1 MKLIGRLSLRL
12 PQFMIEK
19 LRKLAESKHSDISDV
34 AREVIALGMSEVEKQ
49 DVLRNKC
56 SLFKSALSKY
66 LAGNTQALTD
76 KEILAL
82 GYLVHN
88 AYENSRTGTYYDV
101 SKVYKLV
108 EFVYNTVESVKD
120 EGIRNYIYS
129 NVLSLGEYRKAMP
142 FANIGANY
150 PARAFLACIEEGDQ
164 EKVKEEILKII
175 DIVLEI
181 ASVGILHGS
190 EECNEKQKCIED
202 LHKFM
207 WNYVEEKFLSM
218 QKRKDIMETPEVKG
232 FGNENVHFSILFSE
246 YLPCRIRLSPI
257 TLPVNL
263 WVLLDLIHLIHI
275 YETKSKVSE
284 PLKID
289 SLFWEL
295 MIDRK
300 RNQGWITLKIEGTN
314 FINEFSI
321 ELKMKSLDDL
331 VDAANKFKS
340 WLSSEDLFARA
351 ISHFRLIYGEI

>member
-12 PQFMIEK
+12 PQFMIEN
-19 LRKLAESKHSDISDV
+19 LRKLAERKHSDISEV

-49 DVLRNKC
+49 DVIRNKC
-56 SLFKSALSKY
+56 LLFKSALSKY
-66 LAGNTQALTD
+66 LAGNARAITD

-82 GYLVHN
+82 GFLVHD

-108 EFVYNTVESVKD
+108 EFVYNTVESVQD
-120 EGIRNYIYS
+120 EGTRNYIYS
-129 NVLSLGEYRKAMP
+129 NVLSLDEYKKVMP
-142 FANIGANY
+142 FANIGASY

-175 DIVLEI
+175 DIIFEM
-181 ASVGILHGS
+181 ASVGILHSS
-190 EECNEKQKCIED
+190 EECNKKQKCIED

-218 QKRKDIMETPEVKG
+218 QKRKDIMEAPEVKG

-246 YLPCRIRLSPI
+246 YLPCRIGLSPV

-263 WVLLDLIHLIHI
+263 WVLLDLIHLMHI
-275 YETKSKVSE
+275 YEIKGKTSE
-284 PLKID
+284 LLKID

-300 RNQGWITLKIEGTN
+300 QSRGWITLEIEGTN
-314 FINEFSI
+314 FVNELSI
-321 ELKMKSLDDL
+321 ELKMKNFDDL
-331 VDAANKFKS
+331 VDATNKFKS
-340 WLSSEDLFARA
+340 WLGSEDPFAKA
-351 ISHFRLIYGEI
+351 ISYFRLIYGEI